1 MDVAGCKRVSKSV
14 NGCSLEGFRP
24 VVFLKGK
31 KPADANLPWAKAQ

>member
-1 MDVAGCKRVSKSV
+1 MLQVAREYRRVLMDVVLKV
-14 NGCSLEGFRP
+14 FRP